1 MKLTRLRLRQIIK
14 EELNENSEWDVSK
27 RTALPRV
34 IAQISSALREAQD
47 IIEGGHLDEEEPV
60 SDTTIEKIKE
70 IFDHPM
76 LDKLKELAGITELDE
91 PEDEYEVSLRGVYD
105 REESAA
111 RREGPSTP
119 MTPEESAAL
128 WDDDDEEQED
138 LPETEIDWHSTLP
151 EKYK

>member
-34 IAQISSALREAQD
+34 VSQILSALIEAQD
-47 IIEGGHLDEEEPV
+47 IIEGGHLDEEEPA
-60 SDTTIEKIKE
+60 SPSTIENIQKIL
-70 IFDHPM
+70 DHPA
-76 LDKLKELAGITELDE
+76 LKALEEMVPPE
-91 PEDEYEVSLRGVYD
+91 EDEDDYEASLRRRYD
-105 REESAA
+105 KEEAAA

-128 WDDDDEEQED
+128 WDDEDEF
-138 LPETEIDWHSTLP
+138 LRGLV
-151 EKYK
+151 K